1 MEDRDSGSAASVAF
15 HRIDDPRQAGMLM
28 DPDVRR
34 YFEPFVAR
42 AVSVT
47 GAAAEVGC
55 EPSKMLYRVGTFV
68 RAGLLRVV
76 GERKRAGRP
85 VKLYRSSHDAYLIPY
100 ALTAYATLEE
110 AFAAG
115 YQANARRFAHLVA
128 QQFRGQRWD
137 GYRLHRHASGE
148 TWFAGAPDET
158 KESRLDDPDR
168 PPGLDYA
175 VDVVLTEAEAREVQ
189 DLLLEILRRYPLREA
204 HGADEDGPRARE
216 TEGRRAYM
224 LSVAFARVVGDDGA

>member
-1 MEDRDSGSAASVAF
+1 
-15 HRIDDPRQAGMLM
+15 M

-42 AVSVT
+42 AASVT

-100 ALTAYATLEE
+100 ALTSYATLEE

-115 YQANARRFAHLVA
+115 FQANARRFARLVA
-128 QQFRGQRWD
+128 RQFGGQRWD

-148 TWFAGAPDET
+148 AWFTGAPDET
-158 KESRLDDPDR
+158 KVSRLDDPDR

-175 VDVVLTEAEAREVQ
+175 VDVVLTELEAREVQ
-189 DLLLEILRRYPLREA
+189 DTLLAILRRYPLREA
-204 HGADEDGPRARE
+204 QGPDEDGPRARE
-216 TEGRRAYM
+216 PQARRPYM
-224 LSVAFARVVGDDGA
+224 LSVAFARVLGDD